1 MKSIILLYDPEAEEL
16 VADTIVPKLGADLKL
31 KLPFKTELTVE
42 LGKDDFVVTYLSDE
56 QLKELLVI
64 ALKYEWR
71 MALLPH
77 PKLVHGRQGFGV
89 DNDLEDCLE
98 QVLEAEETR
107 NVDLLTVNDRPVF
120 NTVIIG
126 ESLSLMSSSVA
137 RNGWERFWKKL
148 SYFFKLFWITKSHH
162 YILEAREKEK
172 LDTAAIGMVIV
183 QHGKSNLLSR
193 KVLEDSY
200 INDGKMHAM
209 ILAPKSISG
218 LLWFGLDSFFRRSG
232 KSGLPPFA
240 AHIKT
245 SELSICSEDAIE
257 YAQDGILLSAQKL
270 ELKVSPKALKML
282 PGKHLDMEGKVA
294 EEDVFKVKVLPRG
307 EVRDELLKRKLPLIH
322 HASTEEFKELFSSL
336 RSSARTS
343 NSYLVLMV
351 LSTFIA
357 TLGLF
362 GNSSPVII
370 GAMILAPLMAPII
383 SLSMGVLRQD
393 KNLILNSAKAIGWG
407 MLLGYLCAMLITW
420 LTPLNIS
427 NEEIMA
433 RVRPNLLDLGI
444 AVGSGI
450 AGAYASAKEE
460 IAKTLAGVAIAVALV
475 PPLAVSGIGL
485 GWMDWSIF
493 QGALLLLLTN
503 LAGMVMAA
511 ALTFLF
517 LGFSPFRLAR
527 KGIAYSLIVV
537 GVVSLPLF
545 FGFMDMVR
553 EKDVISKL
561 DGYRVE
567 GTVLRDI
574 TVRGINPVRLAVKIV
589 ADGNLD
595 ENRLKVIKTE
605 IEEILGEE
613 VELEVTMGVK
623 VF

>member
-1 MKSIILLYDPEAEEL
+1 
-16 VADTIVPKLGADLKL
+16 
-31 KLPFKTELTVE
+31 
-42 LGKDDFVVTYLSDE
+42 
-56 QLKELLVI
+56 
-64 ALKYEWR
+64 
-71 MALLPH
+71 
-77 PKLVHGRQGFGV
+77 
-89 DNDLEDCLE
+89 
-98 QVLEAEETR
+98 
-107 NVDLLTVNDRPVF
+107 
-120 NTVIIG
+120 
-126 ESLSLMSSSVA
+126 
-137 RNGWERFWKKL
+137 
-148 SYFFKLFWITKSHH
+148 
-162 YILEAREKEK
+162 
-172 LDTAAIGMVIV
+172 
-183 QHGKSNLLSR
+183 
-193 KVLEDSY
+193 
-200 INDGKMHAM
+200 
-209 ILAPKSISG
+209 
-218 LLWFGLDSFFRRSG
+218 
-232 KSGLPPFA
+232 
-240 AHIKT
+240 
-245 SELSICSEDAIE
+245 
-257 YAQDGILLSAQKL
+257 
-270 ELKVSPKALKML
+270 
-282 PGKHLDMEGKVA
+282 
-294 EEDVFKVKVLPRG
+294 
-307 EVRDELLKRKLPLIH
+307 
-322 HASTEEFKELFSSL
+322 
-336 RSSARTS
+336 
-343 NSYLVLMV
+343 
-351 LSTFIA
+351 
-357 TLGLF
+357 
-362 GNSSPVII
+362 
-370 GAMILAPLMAPII
+370 
-383 SLSMGVLRQD
+383 MGVLRQD

>member
-218 LLWFGLDSFFRRSG
+218 LLWLDGIAFSRRSG
-232 KSGLPPFA
+232 KIRSSPFA
-240 AHIKT
+240 
-245 SELSICSEDAIE
+245 
-257 YAQDGILLSAQKL
+257 
-270 ELKVSPKALKML
+270 VS
-282 PGKHLDMEGKVA
+282 
-294 EEDVFKVKVLPRG
+294 
-307 EVRDELLKRKLPLIH
+307 
-322 HASTEEFKELFSSL
+322 
-336 RSSARTS
+336 
-343 NSYLVLMV
+343 
-351 LSTFIA
+351 
-357 TLGLF
+357 
-362 GNSSPVII
+362 
-370 GAMILAPLMAPII
+370 
-383 SLSMGVLRQD
+383 
-393 KNLILNSAKAIGWG
+393 
-407 MLLGYLCAMLITW
+407 
-420 LTPLNIS
+420 
-427 NEEIMA
+427 
-433 RVRPNLLDLGI
+433 
-444 AVGSGI
+444 
-450 AGAYASAKEE
+450 
-460 IAKTLAGVAIAVALV
+460 
-475 PPLAVSGIGL
+475 
-485 GWMDWSIF
+485 
-493 QGALLLLLTN
+493 
-503 LAGMVMAA
+503 
-511 ALTFLF
+511 
-517 LGFSPFRLAR
+517 
-527 KGIAYSLIVV
+527 
-537 GVVSLPLF
+537 
-545 FGFMDMVR
+545 
-553 EKDVISKL
+553 
-561 DGYRVE
+561 
-567 GTVLRDI
+567 
-574 TVRGINPVRLAVKIV
+574 
-589 ADGNLD
+589 
-595 ENRLKVIKTE
+595 
-605 IEEILGEE
+605 
-613 VELEVTMGVK
+613 
-623 VF
+623 